1 MGLFGG
7 NRDEA
12 IRKRFEEIFEKGS
25 TETESEF
32 LDSLNEITTAVEL
45 SETYS
50 TNRKLKIY
58 ELLSQLSNCSPKE
71 RHKYA
76 NKLMRAL

>member
-32 LDSLNEITTAVEL
+32 LNSLNEITTAIGTLYDKRALAKGESTTNASMTIKMDKKVEEL
-45 SETYS
+45 S
-50 TNRKLKIY
+50 
-58 ELLSQLSNCSPKE
+58 Q
-71 RHKYA
+71 
-76 NKLMRAL
+76 